1 MSNPLE
7 YVITGA
13 LMKCSQGTVP
23 MPFKATPRTS
33 KIAGLQAANALDK
46 APLVN
51 IPSFVI
57 CQKLTQ
63 MAGGTPTPCT
73 PAPTMWQDTYPAKV
87 GGAEALLC
95 RSCITCPVGQ
105 GKIEFMTSGQ
115 LPLPPDMS
123 QQIKETKEEA
133 DEALEQA
140 EKEKNSVGEAGLLEG
155 MIPIWGS
162 GRDLIHSI
170 QTGDK
175 VGMALNAAFLVWDVA
190 SVAAGVLSFGTA
202 TAAMMGAKA
211 GVRTALK
218 AGTKVAAGM
227 AKKQMAELAAKA
239 VALKGGLKALKPF
252 GKKVA
257 KECVTACFP
266 AGTLV
271 AIEGDYCNIEDI
283 RVGDMV
289 WAWEQDQQN
298 LALKPVISVSQHE
311 AHALVE
317 VHVGD
322 EVIRATPEHPF
333 LLSTREWK
341 LAGQLEV
348 GDELL
353 RSDQVSMPV
362 REVVHQTEQTTPV
375 YNFEV
380 ADWHTYLVSF
390 WMLIVHN
397 GPCDDIAKLVVGKA
411 TTVVRKTKKELDEA
425 YAAAKKIINDPKK
438 IDEAYAAYKKKKG
451 VKARTKKKW
460 YPGYEKTANGR
471 LGEYQADIAFANE
484 GHIKLD
490 SPHTALD
497 APAGRQGLDGVWRNA
512 TPPPEYIVTETKFDT
527 AKLSK
532 GQMSDNWI
540 RKNLNKLS
548 DQKLADKIRDAM
560 DTGQVEKRLLQVSKE
575 TGEVIQTVL
584 K

>member
-1 MSNPLE
+1 
-7 YVITGA
+7 
-13 LMKCSQGTVP
+13 
-23 MPFKATPRTS
+23 
-33 KIAGLQAANALDK
+33 
-46 APLVN
+46 
-51 IPSFVI
+51 
-57 CQKLTQ
+57 
-63 MAGGTPTPCT
+63 
-73 PAPTMWQDTYPAKV
+73 MWQDTYPAKV

-133 DEALEQA
+133 DEALAQA

-298 LALKPVISVSQHE
+298 LALKPVISISQHE

-333 LLSTREWK
+333 LLSMQEWK

-353 RSDQVSMPV
+353 RSDQVSMTV
-362 REVVHQTEQTTPV
+362 REVVHQTEQTTTV

-380 ADWHTYLVSF
+380 ADWHTYLVGH

-397 GPCDDIAKLVVGKA
+397 GPCEDAIRWTIGTYDDLVKKAVGLPLDAHHLLQAEKMSALLKKTGQTFDHGKGISILVPEVGHRFRDPLKKNAKCISRWNG
-411 TTVVRKTKKELDEA
+411 
-425 YAAAKKIINDPKK
+425 KK
-438 IDEAYAAYKKKKG
+438 IDKYIDEAQKAGKSLKQISRDLLAKDIKEMRRVYNGQVPNSALQQLIEMHKKG
-451 VKARTKKKW
+451 F
-460 YPGYEKTANGR
+460 PQ
-471 LGEYQADIAFANE
+471 LF
-484 GHIKLD
+484 
-490 SPHTALD
+490 
-497 APAGRQGLDGVWRNA
+497 
-512 TPPPEYIVTETKFDT
+512 
-527 AKLSK
+527 
-532 GQMSDNWI
+532 
-540 RKNLNKLS
+540 
-548 DQKLADKIRDAM
+548 
-560 DTGQVEKRLLQVSKE
+560 
-575 TGEVIQTVL
+575 L